1 MANTLTS
8 VTPQLLAQGLLALRE
23 ESVMARLVN
32 RDYDG
37 MAAQKGATV
46 DVPIPSAITAAAVT
60 AANTAPSTAD
70 ISPTSVAISL
80 DQWYEAP
87 FYLTDKELL
96 EVSVGTLPMQA
107 SAAVKAIANNIDS
120 YILGK
125 YTGVYGYEGTA
136 GTTPFASTTAAAT
149 STRKTLNNQLA
160 PVGDR
165 RLVVD
170 PDAEAE
176 ALELRAFQD
185 ASFRGDIDGIV
196 NGQIGRKLGFDWFM
210 DQNVPTHTTTG
221 TGTVIVNDASTA
233 VGDTT
238 ITWDGGGTAPALGD
252 VFTVA
257 GDTQT
262 YVVVSSTST
271 VITMLPT
278 LQSVAANNAAL
289 TFKATHVVNL
299 GFHRDAFALA
309 MRPLENAVDGLGNQ
323 ISVATDP
330 ISGVSMRLE
339 VSREHKRTRYSFDVL
354 YGAKLVRAELAC
366 RMAG

>member
-1 MANTLTS
+1 
-8 VTPQLLAQGLLALRE
+8 
-23 ESVMARLVN
+23 
-32 RDYDG
+32 
-37 MAAQKGATV
+37 V
-46 DVPIPSAITAAAVT
+46 DVPIPSSITAVAVT

-70 ISPTSVAISL
+70 VTATSVAIAL

-87 FYLTDKELL
+87 FYLTDKELM
-96 EVSVGTLPMQA
+96 EVSAGMLPMQA
-107 SAAVKAIANNIDS
+107 SEAVKAIANNIDS

-125 YTGVYGYEGTA
+125 YTGVYGFEGTA

-149 STRKTLNNQLA
+149 STRKTLSNQLA

-165 RLVVD
+165 RMVID
-170 PDAEAE
+170 PDAEAN

-185 ASFRGDIDGIV
+185 ASFRGDIGGIV

-210 DQNVPTHTTTG
+210 DQNVKTHTNTG
-221 TGTVIVNDASTA
+221 TGTILVNDASTA

-238 ITWDGGGTAPALGD
+238 ITWDGGGTQPAAGD
-252 VFTVA
+252 IFTVA

-262 YVVVSSTST
+262 YVVSSATAT
-271 VITMLPT
+271 VITMQPT

-289 TFKATHVVNL
+289 TFKASHVVNL

-309 MRPLENAVDGLGNQ
+309 MRPLESSVDGLGNQ

-330 ISGVSMRLE
+330 VSGVSMRLE

>member
-1 MANTLTS
+1 MANSLS
-8 VTPQLLAQGLLALRE
+8 AVTPQLLAQGLLALRE
-23 ESVMARLVN
+23 ESIMARLVN

-37 MAAQKGATV
+37 LAAQRGSTV
-46 DVPIPSAITAAAVT
+46 DVPIPSSITAVAVT

-70 ISPTSVAISL
+70 VTATSVAIAL

-87 FYLTDKELL
+87 FYLTDKELM
-96 EVSVGTLPMQA
+96 EVSAGMLPMQA
-107 SAAVKAIANNIDS
+107 SEAVKAIANNIDS

-125 YTGVYGYEGTA
+125 YTGVYGFEGTA

-149 STRKTLNNQLA
+149 STRKTLSNQLA

-165 RLVVD
+165 RMVID
-170 PDAEAE
+170 PDAEAN

-185 ASFRGDIDGIV
+185 ASFRGDIGGIV

-210 DQNVPTHTTTG
+210 DQNVKTHTNTG
-221 TGTVIVNDASTA
+221 TGTILVNDASTA

-238 ITWDGGGTAPALGD
+238 ITWDGGGTQPAAGD
-252 VFTVA
+252 IFTVA

-262 YVVVSSTST
+262 YVVSSATAT
-271 VITMLPT
+271 VITMQPT

-289 TFKATHVVNL
+289 TFKASHVVNL

-309 MRPLENAVDGLGNQ
+309 MRPLESSVDGLGNQ

-330 ISGVSMRLE
+330 VSGVSMRLE